1 MEIPQVVAG
10 IYVSPIGIVIVARSK
25 QRSKG
30 ETFGTAR
37 LERVQACNLVN
48 GRLEIDPRRTK
59 IRRIVTFPSSSST
72 EFAFEFRALFPDLR
86 VPPPLQRFSA
96 AAHPAKKEKELDT
109 CYDTRLR
116 SEGRKEGSWNGIE
129 AAGR

>member
-59 IRRIVTFPSSSST
+59 IRRVVTFPSSSSST
-72 EFAFEFRALFPDLR
+72 DFPSSFA
-86 VPPPLQRFSA
+86 RFSQLYA
-96 AAHPAKKEKELDT
+96 FLLLFEDSRPLHTP
-109 CYDTRLR
+109 
-116 SEGRKEGSWNGIE
+116 
-129 AAGR
+129 

>member
-48 GRLEIDPRRTK
+48 GRLEIDPRRRK
-59 IRRIVTFPSSSST
+59 IRRIVTFPSSFTDLSSS
-72 EFAFEFRALFPDLR
+72 FA
-86 VPPPLQRFSA
+86 RFSQIYA
-96 AAHPAKKEKELDT
+96 FLLLFKDSRPLHTPQKKKKNS
-109 CYDTRLR
+109 TRATTLV
-116 SEGRKEGSWNGIE
+116 
-129 AAGR
+129 

>member
-48 GRLEIDPRRTK
+48 GRLEIDPRRRK
-59 IRRIVTFPSSSST
+59 IRRILTFPSSSST
-72 EFAFEFRALFPDLR
+72 DLPSSFA
-86 VPPPLQRFSA
+86 RFSQIYA
-96 AAHPAKKEKELDT
+96 FLLLFKDSRPLHTP
-109 CYDTRLR
+109 
-116 SEGRKEGSWNGIE
+116 
-129 AAGR
+129 

>member
-48 GRLEIDPRRTK
+48 GRLEIDPRRRK
-59 IRRIVTFPSSSST
+59 IRRIVTFPSSSFTDLPSS
-72 EFAFEFRALFPDLR
+72 FA
-86 VPPPLQRFSA
+86 RFSQIYA
-96 AAHPAKKEKELDT
+96 FLLLFKDSRPLHTPQKKKKNSTRAKTLV
-109 CYDTRLR
+109 
-116 SEGRKEGSWNGIE
+116 
-129 AAGR
+129 